1 MGRLRRLRLRRR
13 LLSRLRREVWRL
25 RSGSRLLVEIGHHV
39 RWRRRR
45 LGRMVMVVVVCGVV
59 VMVVVVV
66 RVVGMMGVQVAS
78 GPGAGRALAAS

>member
-1 MGRLRRLRLRRR
+1 MGRLRRLRLRRW
-13 LLSRLRREVWRL
+13 LLSGLRREVWRL

-66 RVVGMMGVQVAS
+66 RLRSLRGMQKWRSGLQV
-78 GPGAGRALAAS
+78 